1 MLEFILADLRRN
13 WIGAA
18 ALALLVALS
27 TALSVAVILEER
39 ALRLGSARAAAP
51 FDLVI
56 GAPGSE
62 TQLVLSSIF
71 LQPAPLPLLKDDILA
86 RLQAD
91 PRVAMAVPVGFGDS
105 VGPFPV
111 VGTLPE
117 AIAMLGGLGE
127 GKGFERPHSAI
138 AGSAVTYPLGTTF
151 QPNHGSP
158 GQASAVHE
166 DVLYRI
172 EGRLAPTGTAWDRA
186 ILVPIESVWETHVHH
201 DEGNEHGDG
210 PHGLPAI
217 IVKPGTIA
225 DAYQL
230 RQEYRTDETLAV
242 FPGEVLTR
250 LYGTLGDVR
259 GILVA
264 MSIGTQIIVGAA
276 ILMIVAVHVLQ
287 RRRQIGALRAF
298 GASRPIIF
306 AIVWTEVTLVLG
318 AGVLFGHGLGY
329 FAAEFISDHLSNT
342 AGISL
347 PVEFRRED
355 LLGLAATFLI
365 AALATLLPAWAG
377 CRQSPAEALRA

>member
-1 MLEFILADLRRN
+1 MLQFILADLRRN

-27 TALSVAVILEER
+27 AALSVSVTLEER

-71 LQPAPLPLLKDDILA
+71 LQPAPLPLLEESILA
-86 RLQAD
+86 RLRAD
-91 PRVAMAVPVGFGDS
+91 PRVETAVPAGFGDS

-117 AIAMLGGLGE
+117 AIAMLGGLAE
-127 GKGFERPHSAI
+127 GKGFEGPHSAI
-138 AGSAVTYPLGTTF
+138 AGSAVVHPVGTSF
-151 QPNHGSP
+151 QPNHGGP
-158 GQASAVHE
+158 AHASAVHE

-186 ILVPIESVWETHVHH
+186 ILVPIETVWETHAHH
-201 DEGNEHGDG
+201 DDGTEHGDAH
-210 PHGLPAI
+210 HGFPAI

-250 LYGTLGDVR
+250 LYGTLGDAR

-264 MSIGTQIIVGAA
+264 MSIGTQILVGAA

-298 GASRPIIF
+298 GASRPIIL
-306 AIVWTEVTLVLG
+306 AIVWTEVTLVLA
-318 AGVLFGHGLGY
+318 AGVLLGHGLGY
-329 FAAEFISDHLSNT
+329 LAAELISDHLSAS
-342 AGISL
+342 AGITL

-365 AALATLLPAWAG
+365 AALATLLPAWAA